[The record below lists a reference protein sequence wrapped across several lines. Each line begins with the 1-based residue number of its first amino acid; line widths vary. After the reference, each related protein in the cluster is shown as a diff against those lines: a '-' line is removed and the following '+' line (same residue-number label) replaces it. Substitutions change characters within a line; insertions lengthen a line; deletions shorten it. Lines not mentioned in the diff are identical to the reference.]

1 MAKDKE
7 EVDVLQAALDQINKS
22 IGKGTVYEYRNFE
35 GEERERIPT
44 GTLTGDIITGGGWV
58 RGLMNYVSGGFSAS
72 KSTLC
77 ALAIRE
83 TQKKGLKAV
92 YIDHEYSLDLGYLA
106 ALGVDVDNLIISQ
119 PDCIEDGY
127 QIFCDLVETGKIGT
141 VIFDSIAAAQTRKE
155 LEGDVGDQT
164 MGVKAKLNAVTF
176 PKITMLLKKHNAV
189 GLMVNQNRVK
199 IGIAYGS
206 PIYDPGGEAVKFFP
220 SIKIEVNQSTKEK
233 GDDGDI
239 VGNLI
244 KIKCTKNKT
253 ARPFM
258 EGEYTINYGTG
269 IDNVKE
275 VFTIGYKIGLIQRAG
290 AYFSYLDTKLGQ
302 GEGNAVET
310 LRDNPD
316 LTGIIEKQIREH
328 YEI

>member
-1 MAKDKE
+1 MAKEEKE
-7 EVDVLQAALDQINKS
+7 IDVLQKALDQINKS
-22 IGKGTVYEYRNFE
+22 MGKGTVYEYRNFE

-58 RGLMNYVSGGFSAS
+58 KGVMSYISGGFSS
-72 KSTLC
+72 GKSTLC

-83 TQKKGLKAV
+83 TQKKGQRAV
-92 YIDHEYSLDLGYLA
+92 YIDSEYSLDLGYLA
-106 ALGVDVDNLIISQ
+106 GLGVDVDSLIVSQ
-119 PDCIEDGY
+119 PNCMEDGY
-127 QIFCDLVETGKIGT
+127 QILCDLIETGKIGT

-176 PKITMLLKKHNAV
+176 PKITMLLKKHNAI
-189 GLMVNQNRVK
+189 GIMVNQTRLK
-199 IGIAYGS
+199 MGIAYGS
-206 PIYDPGGEAVKFFP
+206 PISEPGGESVKFFP

-258 EGEYTINYGTG
+258 EGEYVINYGTG
-269 IDNVKE
+269 IDNVRE
-275 VFTIGYKIGLIQRAG
+275 VFTIGCKLNLIIRNG
-290 AYFSYLDTKLGQ
+290 AYYSYLDTRLGQ
-302 GEGNAVET
+302 GESNAVNT

-316 LTGIIEKQIREH
+316 LVEIIEKQIREH
-328 YEI
+328 YGI